1 MQINEIVDIIRAGIF
16 VLKIEP
22 KEDYLTFLKN
32 LEYTETNDDSK
43 TFVTKSYQV
52 LKQNTNLNNQ
62 IKDAIKKVLKDCYQF
77 KNYNS
82 FKIFTSWGTKT
93 PKNGSSNIHSHGNSW
108 LSGVYYPED
117 SSPIRFYNDC
127 MSIFSDLIIKEN
139 KYNSS
144 EYILNPTKNT
154 LILFPSSVRHEILL
168 NNKET
173 RYSLAFNI
181 LPKGVFGSYDTN
193 LGEY

>member
-1 MQINEIVDIIRAGIF
+1 MQINEIVDVICAGIF

-62 IKDAIKKVLKDCYQF
+62 IKDAVKKVLKDCYQF

-93 PKNGSSNIHSHGNSW
+93 PKNGASNTHSHGNSW

-117 SSPIRFYNDC
+117 SSSIKFYNDH
-127 MSIFSDLIIKEN
+127 MSVFSDTVVEDN
-139 KYNSS
+139 KYNTSC
-144 EYILNPTKNT
+144 YILKPIKDT
-154 LILFPSSVRHEILL
+154 LILFPSSVRHEILK
-168 NNKET
+168 NTKET

-181 LPKGVFGSYDTN
+181 LPKGIFGSYDSN
-193 LGEY
+193 IGEY